1 MATANATE
9 HLGDLALSL
18 PTGSSPTG
26 REVLAA
32 ILNLGRAALNR
43 MTIGTADCPHPFAAL
58 GHLRG
63 TGPGVAFSD
72 LVATLEHDYPLELT
86 YPFEG
91 SDRVGG
97 AVWRSDELLSADRD
111 DALAKLRWE
120 PGADDLPMH
129 VHTRSERFIIVLE
142 GRGFFHVSRQD
153 YDDFDGSDIQTIAA
167 RERDVFLFTRDVV
180 HTFSTAEH
188 AMTLLSCQLP
198 FIPFD
203 DPTQYALPAHRWT
216 AASGL
221 RHRTPQVICT
231 AGWSKLV

>member
-1 MATANATE
+1 MPATRTAS
-9 HLGDLALSL
+9 DLALDL
-18 PTGSSPTG
+18 PTGGSPNG
-26 REVLAA
+26 RRVLAA
-32 ILNLGRAALNR
+32 ILDLGRAALDR
-43 MTIGTADCPHPFAAL
+43 MTVCATDFGRPFAAL

-72 LVATLEHDYPLELT
+72 LGATLEHEHPLQLT
-86 YPFEG
+86 YPCEG

-97 AVWRSDELLSADRD
+97 AGWRGDELLSPDRD

-120 PGADDLPMH
+120 SGADDLPMH

-153 YDDFDGSDIQTIAA
+153 YEAFDGSDVQTIAA

-198 FIPFD
+198 FIPFE